1 MATLQVKTRES
12 AKSAETGR
20 LRKAGILPMALIEKG
35 KGTRQIQ
42 ASQKDVKA
50 TLRAAGGVP
59 VFGVKLD
66 DDGNEFKVVL
76 KEVQRDIISRSIIHI
91 TLQEVKEDDVIRIA
105 VPIHFQG
112 EPESVTKKR
121 SSLMTPMVQIEVHA
135 KPGDSPRWIDED
147 VSKMEDNDQVVVG
160 DLNLPE
166 GVTTHVSDD
175 AVVATTFHM
184 RAVSLEVPSGEAAA
198 AAEGEAAEGEAKEG
212 EDEKKEED

>member
-135 KPGDSPRWIDED
+135 KPGDIPRWIDVD
-147 VSKMEDNDQVVVG
+147 VSKMEDNDKVVVG